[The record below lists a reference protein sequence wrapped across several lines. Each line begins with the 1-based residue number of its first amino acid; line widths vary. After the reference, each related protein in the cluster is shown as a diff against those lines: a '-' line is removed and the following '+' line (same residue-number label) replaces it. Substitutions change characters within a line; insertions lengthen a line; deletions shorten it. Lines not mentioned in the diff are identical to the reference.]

1 MFCYGSA
8 YAQSRGE
15 AYFALGTAQDG
26 STNQLVDLLGTGNYM
41 LTQHMGGVFGTL
53 GGGIMIKP
61 TLGAGA
67 EVSFR
72 FTQGNYAGLGYRPI
86 FYDFNGIW
94 APSVHTKR
102 VQPEILAG
110 FGGVSLRF
118 YGGTQYLNYYT
129 GTYSNYAGSN
139 KHFQLHAGLGLRVFI
154 KPHLFVRPQIDY
166 RWVPNLN
173 LQFASDSVLAYSL
186 AIGYSFSQ

>member
-1 MFCYGSA
+1 M
-8 YAQSRGE
+8 
-15 AYFALGTAQDG
+15 GTAQDG
-26 STNQLVDLLGTGNYM
+26 STNQSVDLLGTGNYM
-41 LTQHMGGVFGTL
+41 LTQRMGGVFGTL
-53 GGGIMIKP
+53 GGGLMIKP

-72 FTQGNYAGLGYRPI
+72 FAQGNYAGLGYRPI

-94 APSVHTKR
+94 APSVHTTR
-102 VQPEILAG
+102 VAPEVQAG

-129 GTYSNYAGSN
+129 GTYSNYAGSSS
-139 KHFQLHAGLGLRVFI
+139 HFQLHAGLGLRFYV
-154 KPHLFVRPQIDY
+154 KPHLFVRPQIDLH
-166 RWVPNLN
+166 WVRNLN
-173 LQFASDSVLAYSL
+173 QEFSSNAVLAYTL